1 MHKMDYMFEAGFLGT
16 NAPFFMDLVTL
27 IVAFLPMLIYFA
39 IILARRRLYK
49 AHAAV
54 QNFIFIFSVIVVS
67 YFEYGVRLGGGFDGF
82 MSESHVSHSYALWV
96 LVIHIIIATLTLFY
110 WSKTIIKANYQMAK
124 GLIPGIKAR
133 EHRLLAF
140 KSYLGIIF
148 TSFTGIWVY
157 ILLFI
162 Y

>member
-1 MHKMDYMFEAGFLGT
+1 MEYMFEAGFLGT
-16 NAPFFMDLVTL
+16 KAPFFMDMVTL
-27 IVAFLPMLIYFA
+27 IVAILPMLVYFA
-39 IILARRRLYK
+39 ILLARKRLYK
-49 AHAAV
+49 THAFV

-67 YFEYGVRLGGGFDGF
+67 YFEFGVRLGGGFDAF
-82 MSESHVSHSYALWV
+82 MEGSNTSYTYALVV
-96 LVIHIIIATLTLFY
+96 LILHIIIATLTLLY
-110 WSKTIIKANYQMAK
+110 WSVTIIKANYHFNKA
-124 GLIPGIKAR
+124 LIPGRKSSA
-133 EHRLLAF
+133 HRLLAF